1 MRVIHAAAI
10 AISLLSSAEVGRA
23 QSRPSPAD
31 VAVFEGTWVLDA
43 IRSGLTDGAA
53 ERRVITVGPTSM
65 RVDIH
70 RSEDAYP
77 ITLIYNF
84 DGSRT
89 MNAFGAG
96 TAESKL
102 TREAEGLLL
111 QTVFTIRNQ
120 PITVDELFPTHP
132 DGNELAI
139 AVMLRV
145 EHGYQ
150 GVAPAVGRTPP
161 NVSKATKYFRKQP

>member
-1 MRVIHAAAI
+1 MRVIYAAAI
-10 AISLLSSAEVGRA
+10 AITLLSSLAVGRA

-31 VAVFEGTWVLDA
+31 VAAFEGTWVLDA
-43 IRSGLTDGAA
+43 IRSGLTDADA
-53 ERRVITVGPTSM
+53 ERRVITVGPTWM
-65 RVDIH
+65 RVEVH
-70 RSEDAYP
+70 RPEDAHP
-77 ITLIYNF
+77 ITLTYNF

-89 MNAFGAG
+89 VNAFGAG

-120 PITVDELFPTHP
+120 PITVDELLPTQP
-132 DGNELAI
+132 NGTELAI

-150 GVAPAVGRTPP
+150 GVAPATGRTPP